1 VGVRATARNGRLI
14 VDEETQE
21 GTVLDPV
28 IDDESND
35 LEEAQHRILDS
46 AISEHRR

>member
-14 VDEETQE
+14 VDEETQ